1 MDDLSKSLAELG
13 EMIDRQNARIATLEA
28 ERDAAN
34 LRANGL
40 QEIATRAEADLARKQ
55 EIINY
60 IDCATMFLTDE
71 TAKAVA
77 ALIRPEATAKGE
89 QPPCRHTSL
98 RTMDCDPPDSECLDC
113 GLKFIGYTAPVG
125 TTPRVVEET
134 FDPLHEKGC
143 GLIESWFVVRIVEP
157 YGSRVIAKT
166 KHLASARAAMKA
178 VARDEDQFRLTCERD
193 DAPPTPAVTPEP
205 SGEKALRLVAQ
216 VASIVADPYID
227 AAEKRA
233 QLDAIASEARG
244 GAE

>member
-1 MDDLSKSLAELG
+1 MDDLSNSLAELG

-77 ALIRPEATAKGE
+77 ALIRPEATAKGDFV
-89 QPPCRHTSL
+89 P
-98 RTMDCDPPDSECLDC
+98 
-113 GLKFIGYTAPVG
+113 
-125 TTPRVVEET
+125 TPRG
-134 FDPLHEKGC
+134 H
-143 GLIESWFVVRIVEP
+143 
-157 YGSRVIAKT
+157 AKPKLQLEAIT
-166 KHLASARAAMKA
+166 R
-178 VARDEDQFRLTCERD
+178 
-193 DAPPTPAVTPEP
+193 PEP